1 MCLPPACLSP
11 AKSQLLPAPASSPR
25 DPPRR
30 AARSAPGPYEV
41 AAQVRDL
48 CGHPPRAKS
57 ASPALWSSC
66 IQAPLPFRAKGSG
79 GASSGRWSAG
89 WSPAWDS
96 VHSLLGESCCSLT
109 HSRVWVPRPADAGI
123 GCTSSAPSCRLVMVS
138 LLPSC
143 HGFLS
148 MPLDVGFLC
157 W

>member
-66 IQAPLPFRAKGSG
+66 IQAPLPFRVKGSG

-109 HSRVWVPRPADAGI
+109 HSRVWVPPQLMQALVVPQVPPPAVL
-123 GCTSSAPSCRLVMVS
+123 SWFPSCRLVMVS
-138 LLPSC
+138 S
-143 HGFLS
+143 
-148 MPLDVGFLC
+148 LC
-157 W
+157 RWM